1 MHSSIINKIEK
12 ARVYA
17 EQRDRVLINS
27 ISVSFNISRLEPEVS
42 KGNHNEYPVSCDN
55 GVWMCACSFFE
66 SHSTCSHTMALE
78 RIFDGMLPKAA
89 SLRAAAE

>member
-27 ISVSFNISRLEPEVS
+27 ISVSF

-78 RIFDGMLPKAA
+78 RIFDGMLGRRTTWK
-89 SLRAAAE
+89 S

>member
-27 ISVSFNISRLEPEVS
+27 ISVSF

-66 SHSTCSHTMALE
+66 SHSMCSHTMALE